1 MSSRENRCV
10 VLNAR
15 PTGVPGPEF
24 FDIVTRPVAGL
35 QDGEFLLQNA
45 YLSVDPAQRGWANDA
60 PNYSAPVPIGDV
72 MRANAVGTVV
82 ESRHADY
89 AVGDTVSGRFGWQR
103 FVVSDGGNVLR
114 KLAPAEESLSRAV
127 GVLGVTSTG

>member
-45 YLSVDPAQRGWANDA
+45 YLSVDPARGC
-60 PNYSAPVPIGDV
+60 PS
-72 MRANAVGTVV
+72 
-82 ESRHADY
+82 SC
-89 AVGDTVSGRFGWQR
+89 
-103 FVVSDGGNVLR
+103 
-114 KLAPAEESLSRAV
+114 
-127 GVLGVTSTG
+127 